1 MRTLLGVIMLAATY
15 CLALASADPWD
26 IGMGLLLGFL
36 VLRGFRNFIFVRPAL
51 PAGEFVRR
59 LAHLPRLML
68 VVAVE
73 IVRGTYIVAKTVL
86 SRRRPEDRGFVSIP
100 IGARSDE
107 GVIFSGFLNT
117 LSPGSVYIGV
127 DDDANSWVIHAMDTT
142 GAEQIADEAQHV
154 YEKYQRPVLP

>member
-1 MRTLLGVIMLAATY
+1 MRTLLGMILMAATY

-36 VLRGFRNFIFVRPAL
+36 VLHGFRRFIFVRPAL
-51 PAGEFVRR
+51 PAGELARR
-59 LAHLPRLML
+59 LAHLPRLMV

-73 IVRGTYIVAKTVL
+73 IVRGTWIVAKTIL
-86 SRRRPEDRGFVSIP
+86 SRTHPEDRGFVSIP
-100 IGARSDE
+100 IGARTDE

-127 DDDANSWVIHAMDTT
+127 DDDANSWVIHAMDTSD
-142 GAEQIADEAQHV
+142 AEQIAEEAQQF
-154 YEKYQRPVLP
+154 YDNYQRPVLP